1 MDSSA
6 QVIVAQISDPHVVEH
21 GELLFDRIPTNAH
34 LEAAVRCLASL
45 DPRPDLVVVTGDLVN
60 EGRPAQ
66 YRELRRLLE
75 PLAMPVRLMCGNHDD
90 PVGLREVFADH
101 GYLGSE
107 GPIDYV
113 VDDVVPLRIVALD
126 THVPGEPGGHLTATQ
141 LAWHDARLGEAAD
154 RPCLVALHHP
164 PFATGI
170 AHMDEMGLTEAATE
184 GLRDV
189 VSRHPQVE
197 RVICGHLHR
206 TIAAVREG
214 MESLRFNTSIARI
227 TELTNHLTS
236 TYPDGGAPR
245 SVAEPLALLIAPMAP
260 HLAEEL
266 WARLGR
272 PDTLAYQP
280 YPEAVEDWLIDE
292 ALELPVSINGKV
304 RGRIQVPTGASAADL
319 EAAARADA
327 RIGDLLEGATVRKV
341 IAVPDK
347 MVNFVVA

>member
-1 MDSSA
+1 M
-6 QVIVAQISDPHVVEH
+6 IVAQISDPHVVEH

-141 LAWHDARLGEAAD
+141 LAWLDARLGEAAD

-206 TIAAVREG
+206 TIARRFAGTVATTVPSTAHAVALD
-214 MESLRFNTSIARI
+214 LRP
-227 TELTNHLTS
+227 ELTE
-236 TYPDGGAPR
+236 GA
-245 SVAEPLALLIAPMAP
+245 SNAEPPAITL
-260 HLAEEL
+260 HL
-266 WARLGR
+266 W
-272 PDTLAYQP
+272 
-280 YPEAVEDWLIDE
+280 
-292 ALELPVSINGKV
+292 
-304 RGRIQVPTGASAADL
+304 
-319 EAAARADA
+319 RAGIGLVTHT
-327 RIGDLLEGATVRKV
+327 RTIGDFPGHLFGPPEH
-341 IAVPDK
+341 
-347 MVNFVVA
+347 